1 MEKGTAKCKGSLTV
15 YTEADDG
22 TFDKAEYKGVKYPKF
37 YKRLKNKTVKEIEVK
52 GDCCWELYPRRQY
65 NMLERA
71 VFLESGHHKATI
83 QPKSMKKVYCM

>member
-15 YTEADDG
+15 YTEGDDG
-22 TFDKAEYKGVKYPKF
+22 TFGKAEYKAVKYPKF

-52 GDCCWELYPRRQY
+52 GDCCWELYPRKEY
-65 NMLERA
+65 NLAAKA

-83 QPKSMKKVYCM
+83 RPRSMKKVYCL